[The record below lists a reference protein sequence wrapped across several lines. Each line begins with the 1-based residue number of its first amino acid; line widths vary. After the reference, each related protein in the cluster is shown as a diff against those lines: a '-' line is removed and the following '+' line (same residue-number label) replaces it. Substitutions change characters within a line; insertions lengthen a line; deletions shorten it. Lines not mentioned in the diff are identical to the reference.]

1 MQDFSTK
8 PADST
13 MPALDIIITVQN
25 SIRWFLFVILIFL
38 AIIIT
43 ITDEKTEIQRFY
55 LTFPM

>member
-43 ITDEKTEIQRFY
+43 ITEKTEIQRFY